1 MFISCGVLIVS
12 NYEAKQNPN
21 VTSNLK
27 DPQYPTPTRVLNL
40 GQLQSRTGCILLL
53 RFTTCILA
61 CNLASGMNPN
71 IYVKVSKSRK
81 QILKFEPEHK
91 RTYFSIYALAS
102 KSGQIKKISK

>member
-53 RFTTCILA
+53 RFTTLYLST

-81 QILKFEPEHK
+81 QILKFEPENK

-102 KSGQIKKISK
+102 KSGQIKKM

>member
-12 NYEAKQNPN
+12 NYEAKKNPN

-53 RFTTCILA
+53 RFTTLYLSMQSCI
-61 CNLASGMNPN
+61 GDE
-71 IYVKVSKSRK
+71 SKYICK
-81 QILKFEPEHK
+81 
-91 RTYFSIYALAS
+91 
-102 KSGQIKKISK
+102 GQ